1 MIRSIVKHANAIV
14 AGYSFLQSSLA
25 KRTDISG
32 MPVAIS
38 AELTN
43 HCNLKCPECNS
54 GAGIMTRNRGYMEPG
69 LFEKVISELRPYL
82 YNINLYFQ
90 GEPMLHPKF
99 FSFLDICSGINTTV
113 STNGH
118 FLSQENAERIVLS
131 GLKRIIVSL
140 DGMDQSVYSSYR
152 INGDINRV
160 LDGIKNLNEAKK
172 RNSSPVKIVIQFLV
186 NRNNEHQIPQIKQYA
201 RKNNAALNLKSMQII
216 NRDSYVSWL
225 PSGKKFRRYDRE
237 GNNFVIKNSFP
248 DRCARLWFNP
258 VVTWDG
264 NIVPCC
270 FDKDADHIMGN
281 LNEESFREIW
291 NGPKYNIFR
300 KSILSGRYMT
310 EICRNCTS
318 GLKGVHY

>member
-1 MIRSIVKHANAIV
+1 MIKSIVKPANAIV

-25 KRTDISG
+25 KRADIRS
-32 MPVAIS
+32 MPVAINT
-38 AELTN
+38 ELTN
-43 HCNLKCPECNS
+43 YCNLKCPECNS
-54 GAGIMTRNRGYMEPG
+54 GAGIMTRGRGYMEPG
-69 LFEKVISELRPYL
+69 LFEKVISELRPFL

-90 GEPMLHPKF
+90 GEPMMHPKF
-99 FSFLDICSGINTTV
+99 FSFLDICSGISTTV

-152 INGDINRV
+152 INGDINTV

-237 GNNFVIKNSFP
+237 GNNFVVKNSFP
-248 DRCARLWFNP
+248 DRCARLWFYP
-258 VVTWDG
+258 VITWDG

-281 LNEESFREIW
+281 MNEESFTEIW
-291 NGPKYNIFR
+291 NGPKYKIFR

-310 EICRNCTS
+310 DICRNCTS
-318 GLKGVHY
+318 GLKGVYF